1 MVYYNEHRK
10 HQGIGNQIPLDFLQ
24 QKH

>member
-1 MVYYNEHRK
+1 VYYNEHRK